1 MPGREEYRFESRWLL
16 HASAE
21 RAWAL
26 IEGIVTG
33 SDGALPWPGVR
44 VEPAAVTVRSGE
56 RLGIRVRSPLGYT
69 LRVDAVLGRV
79 DPGRELQARAHGD
92 LDGVGTVSLVPGTL
106 TSRRTGETRDGCLVV
121 IRWYVRTTRPW
132 MNAAAPLLRPAF
144 VVAHALVMR
153 AGERGARRA
162 LRGKR

>member
-69 LRVDAVLGRV
+69 LRVDAVLDRV

-92 LDGVGTVSLVPGTL
+92 LDGVV
-106 TSRRTGETRDGCLVV
+106 ETIWRALQE
-121 IRWYVRTTRPW
+121 
-132 MNAAAPLLRPAF
+132 RPADC
-144 VVAHALVMR
+144 A
-153 AGERGARRA
+153 
-162 LRGKR
+162 